1 MGKSVCFFN
10 NEFDGTSIQK
20 KSNEIDDVGDACRL
34 RHDDVETENP
44 THGELPIHL

>member
-10 NEFDGTSIQK
+10 NESDGTLIQ

-34 RHDDVETENP
+34 KHDDVETENP